1 MTRSTCFTAVGAV
14 LVCCGTIAC
23 GPSDKSPLGGPYGGT
38 ETPPGPVTGS
48 SPTGDDGGSAASSSG
63 SAGSGGAGSSGGPGA
78 GGGDAGTASGSGGGG
93 SGGSGGGNASS
104 GAGNG
109 SSGGADAAA
118 GGSGGQG
125 GGKSPT
131 WTAIF
136 DAYLASG
143 AEGHCVSCHNQASSP
158 TASYAWLKSK
168 GYISGTTS
176 TIAAGGSC
184 LTWFGGN
191 MPPGGPAS
199 DANASADMQAW
210 VVAGAQDN

>member
-1 MTRSTCFTAVGAV
+1 MLRSDCMW
-14 LVCCGTIAC
+14 
-23 GPSDKSPLGGPYGGT
+23 SQRQSPLGGPYGGT

-48 SPTGDDGGSAASSSG
+48 SPTSDDGGSASSSSG
-63 SAGSGGAGSSGGPGA
+63 GASSGGGAGGSSGVGA
-78 GGGDAGTASGSGGGG
+78 GGGEAGAASGSGGGG
-93 SGGSGGGNASS
+93 SGGGNASSGGSGGGNASS
-104 GAGNG
+104 G
-109 SSGGADAAA
+109 GGDAAA
-118 GGSGGQG
+118 GGSSGQG

-143 AEGHCVSCHNQASSP
+143 AEGHCVSCHNQTSTPPA
-158 TASYAWLKSK
+158 AYAWLTSK
-168 GYISGTTS
+168 GYINGASS

-191 MPPGGPAS
+191 MPPGGPPS

-210 VVAGAQDN
+210 VGAGAQDN